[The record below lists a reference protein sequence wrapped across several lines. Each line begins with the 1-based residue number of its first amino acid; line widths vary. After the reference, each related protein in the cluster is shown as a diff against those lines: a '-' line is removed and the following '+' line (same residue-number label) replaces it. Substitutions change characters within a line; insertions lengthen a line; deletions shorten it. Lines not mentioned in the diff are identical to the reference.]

1 MHSLRQQTRL
11 LPCLVFVA
19 IKLNIVHL
27 ICLCL
32 GNPAGLIVAG
42 YTIPFQSGQHSN
54 FCLLVSCISALEIVP
69 HWSDILACC
78 LWRVRRWWLR
88 HIYLHTDVLYGRLRT
103 FTSSHSTASASSSCS
118 LLLAFRF
125 QPPFWYY
132 SESCKTWCRREEGA
146 SGASSGKML
155 ASART
160 VTQIRSLQLCFWPK
174 SLDKPFFLLVLS
186 TFCHSS
192 KRPSQP
198 LNLLMCTLLTFLK
211 PSLKPWFSSSLLNLS
226 SRDSRLSTSYH
237 YNDQRNLYWV
247 WRWNKKNI
255 LRYLNWYLFQWSHK

>member
-1 MHSLRQQTRL
+1 MSFMADCALSPPLIQQHP
-11 LPCLVFVA
+11 LP
-19 IKLNIVHL
+19 
-27 ICLCL
+27 
-32 GNPAGLIVAG
+32 
-42 YTIPFQSGQHSN
+42 Q
-54 FCLLVSCISALEIVP
+54 AL
-69 HWSDILACC
+69 H
-78 LWRVRRWWLR
+78 
-88 HIYLHTDVLYGRLRT
+88 
-103 FTSSHSTASASSSCS
+103 SSSLS
-118 LLLAFRF
+118 VFSPHSGTILSHAKRDAGGKRELL
-125 QPPFWYY
+125 
-132 SESCKTWCRREEGA
+132 
-146 SGASSGKML
+146 GASSGKML